1 MRLWG
6 PACIIPLLFWI
17 HITMC
22 SSPLQEAT
30 GDQLHSALF
39 PAPFPMLPWFLSVQA
54 SCPESCQDRHKPLV
68 VRVRLCVFGHYISYV
83 SCHCGEMSL
92 LREGRVCFEGIVMAG
107 KTRAAETSGLWSHGI
122 HGRKQRKVSVVF
134 HSPLF
139 LPPGAPAHWMVPFNM
154 GLPHPVKLLW
164 RHPDRHT
171 EDCFYGN
178 SKSR

>member
-1 MRLWG
+1 MTSYTQLSFQLHF
-6 PACIIPLLFWI
+6 P
-17 HITMC
+17 C
-22 SSPLQEAT
+22 SPGSFLSKPVVLSHVRTDISPLW
-30 GDQLHSALF
+30 S
-39 PAPFPMLPWFLSVQA
+39 
-54 SCPESCQDRHKPLV
+54 
-68 VRVRLCVFGHYISYV
+68 RVRLCVFGHYISYV